1 MDHVFVLRTLILKD
15 FKIRYRSM
23 SLGMAWSV
31 LNPLIMMSVLT
42 FVFTVLNPPNVKGL
56 TDYPLFFLCGL
67 IPYNFLSVTWATG
80 TNCVVDNAVL
90 LKRTKMAREA
100 VPVASVLSAGLHLLI
115 QIALLLVMTL
125 AKGHGI
131 SALWLWLPVVWAIAI
146 VFVIGLVLLCSA
158 LDVFIRDMRYLV
170 ESSISLLFWFMPIFY
185 TAEVIAPRHKPWWE
199 LNPFTVLILSQRSVL
214 LDAHSPDMRLLVKMA
229 AVSLVTL
236 VLGWIVFRRLEPKFY
251 DHL

>member
-1 MDHVFVLRTLILKD
+1 
-15 FKIRYRSM
+15 
-23 SLGMAWSV
+23 
-31 LNPLIMMSVLT
+31 
-42 FVFTVLNPPNVKGL
+42 
-56 TDYPLFFLCGL
+56 
-67 IPYNFLSVTWATG
+67 
-80 TNCVVDNAVL
+80 
-90 LKRTKMAREA
+90 
-100 VPVASVLSAGLHLLI
+100 
-115 QIALLLVMTL
+115 
-125 AKGHGI
+125 
-131 SALWLWLPVVWAIAI
+131 
-146 VFVIGLVLLCSA
+146 
-158 LDVFIRDMRYLV
+158 MRYLV